1 MSRISSLLLLTLLCS
16 LFGPLLAYAGPR
28 EVLLEWEP
36 DPEVVTYELEIGDLK
51 KSKPSKAVGG
61 IKATEWT
68 GALQAGRYWMR
79 IRGRDDRGVPGEWS
93 DKVEFQVTLQPVDI
107 VQPKA
112 EEVVKANDDK
122 EEVEFKWQPMP
133 AATGYAVTVTDD
145 SGKVLVNQ
153 ETKETSFEAELPSAM
168 KYSWNV
174 RAIDRTGT
182 PGAVPEQAPSF
193 TLLGEKL
200 EEPEI
205 KTPESS
211 FVRHVDLET
220 PKLAETV
227 KVDVLRFEPTQKKWV
242 KVATQELKK
251 AEAVPFKQE
260 WPGGEYKLRAVA
272 EGKYRAPSSV
282 SEIKFDVETG
292 DRSVET
298 EHRAIL
304 RKVIERTNDWYFT
317 ASYIVS
323 MVSYQAV
330 VNEVNQNS
338 KFDTFTGTGLLGVGK
353 FWKKSPWGF
362 YTSIDYGGMTV
373 EPDQTKLRGEQ
384 KITNFLGFESA
395 VVYRWAIGRSDA
407 RVRLGSFRQQVPE
420 LKLSPT
426 GIGPAASTC
435 TATAPCTAEMEVFD
449 TIGASFGA
457 EYLYSISPKF
467 VFQANLSGRI
477 PMIGKS
483 TVSGNKVDPN
493 VNYTAGLTG
502 GMRLQ
507 QNMTGLAGISYR
519 KQFYSFKNVNGQPN
533 QILMEGPYLQLIM
546 EYDF

>member
-16 LFGPLLAYAGPR
+16 LFGPLLAFAGPR

-36 DPEVVTYELEIGDLK
+36 DPEAVTYELEIGDLK
-51 KSKPSKAVGG
+51 KAKPSKAVGAL
-61 IKATEWT
+61 KATEWT
-68 GALQAGRYWMR
+68 GALEAGKYWMR
-79 IRGRDDRGVPGEWS
+79 VRGRDDRGVPGDWS
-93 DKVEFQVTLQPVDI
+93 EKVEFQVTLQPVDI
-107 VQPKA
+107 IQPKA
-112 EEVVKANDDK
+112 DEVVKADDDK
-122 EEVEFKWQPMP
+122 EEIELKWQPMP
-133 AATGYAVTVTDD
+133 AATGYSVTVTDE
-145 SGKVLVNQ
+145 SGKVVANQ
-153 ETKETSFEAELPSAM
+153 ETKETSLEIELPSAM

-182 PGAVPEQAPSF
+182 PGAVPEKAPSF
-193 TLLGEKL
+193 VLLGEKL

-205 KTPESS
+205 KSPESS
-211 FVRHVDLET
+211 FVRRVDLET
-220 PKLAETV
+220 PKLAEAV
-227 KVDVLRFEPTQKKWV
+227 KVEVLRFEPAQKKWV
-242 KVATQELKK
+242 KVASQELQKT
-251 AEAVPFKQE
+251 AGVPFKQE

-272 EGKYRAPSSV
+272 QAKYRAPSSI
-282 SEIKFDVETG
+282 SEIKFDVEEG
-292 DRSVET
+292 DRGVEA

-373 EPDQTKLRGEQ
+373 EPDGTKLRGEQ

-395 VVYRWAIGRSDA
+395 VVYRWAFGRSDA

-420 LKLSPT
+420 LRLTPT
-426 GIGPAASTC
+426 GTGPASTTC
-435 TATAPCTAEMEVFD
+435 TSSAHCIAEMEVFD

-457 EYLYSISPKF
+457 EYLYSLSPKF
-467 VFQANLSGRI
+467 VLQANLSGRV
-477 PMIGKS
+477 PMVGKS
-483 TVSGNKVDPN
+483 TVSGNKIDPN
-493 VNYTAGLTG
+493 INYTAGLTG
-502 GMRLQ
+502 GMRLK
-507 QNMTGLAGISYR
+507 QNMTGLAGVSYR
-519 KQFYSFKNVNGQPN
+519 KQYYSFKNTTNKTN
-533 QILMEGPYLQLIM
+533 EILMEGPYLQLIL
-546 EYDF
+546 EHDF